1 MDLRAGDVAVAVD
14 PARGGRVASLRV
26 GGHELVVAEREA
38 GDPKLWGCYPMVPWA
53 GRVREGRFAF
63 RGTTHELPLDAPPH
77 AIHGVGYRT
86 PWQETGPSSLRLDL
100 DGHWPF
106 GGTATQDVVL
116 TPTSLTVTMTVTAA
130 EQAMP
135 VVMGWHPCFRRRLD
149 TGEAAQLTVPATSM
163 WERDAS
169 GIPTGQQVP
178 VPVGPWDDAFDGLRD
193 DPRITWPGAV
203 EVTLRSGCSVWV
215 VYDQDPRLVCVE
227 PQTDVPDA
235 FNRDPAVVEPGRSL
249 RARLEIGWSSL
260 T

>member
-1 MDLRAGDVAVAVD
+1 V
-14 PARGGRVASLRV
+14 
-26 GGHELVVAEREA
+26 
-38 GDPKLWGCYPMVPWA
+38 
-53 GRVREGRFAF
+53 
-63 RGTTHELPLDAPPH
+63 
-77 AIHGVGYRT
+77 
-86 PWQETGPSSLRLDL
+86 
-100 DGHWPF
+100 
-106 GGTATQDVVL
+106 TQDVVL

-149 TGEAAQLTVPATSM
+149 AGEAAQLTVPATSM

-178 VPVGPWDDAFDGLRD
+178 VATGPWDDAFAGLRA

-203 EVTLRSGCSVWV
+203 EVTLRSSCPVWV

-227 PQTDVPDA
+227 PQTDAPDA
-235 FNRDPAVVEPGRSL
+235 FNRDPTVVEAGRSL
-249 RARLEIGWSSL
+249 RAHLEISWSSL

>member
-1 MDLRAGDVAVAVD
+1 M
-14 PARGGRVASLRV
+14 
-26 GGHELVVAEREA
+26 
-38 GDPKLWGCYPMVPWA
+38 
-53 GRVREGRFAF
+53 
-63 RGTTHELPLDAPPH
+63 
-77 AIHGVGYRT
+77 
-86 PWQETGPSSLRLDL
+86 
-100 DGHWPF
+100 
-106 GGTATQDVVL
+106 L

-178 VPVGPWDDAFDGLRD
+178 VPVGPWDDAIAGLRA